1 MHARTTAGKYNL
13 RWWKQA
19 MYTESSWFGHEKN
32 AGFQV
37 ATSQN
42 MTIWRKKW
50 VLHFSLSPSPPP
62 PYLFIQ
68 YTTAVR
74 PHKKFAQI
82 YMVKVGWE
90 SRISSAAKA
99 WAFFYFFSSW
109 KPMWHYG
116 IKSAFQGGSC
126 IISMYDA
133 FLRCDDLE
141 QSSYLYMVALYL
153 LNSSSQF
160 WIPRGRW

>member
-1 MHARTTAGKYNL
+1 MKMHARTTAGKYNL

-62 PYLFIQ
+62 PHLFIQ

-99 WAFFYFFSSW
+99 WAFFLFLQQLEAYVTLWNKISFSGRKLYNQYVW
-109 KPMWHYG
+109 CFLKMWWSG
-116 IKSAFQGGSC
+116 T
-126 IISMYDA
+126 
-133 FLRCDDLE
+133 E
-141 QSSYLYMVALYL
+141 
-153 LNSSSQF
+153 
-160 WIPRGRW
+160 

>member
-1 MHARTTAGKYNL
+1 MKASYVHRKLMIWTWKKCWIPGCNITKHDNL
-13 RWWKQA
+13 EEK
-19 MYTESSWFGHEKN
+19 MSSAF
-32 AGFQV
+32 
-37 ATSQN
+37 
-42 MTIWRKKW
+42 
-50 VLHFSLSPSPPP
+50 FSFPLPSPPQ
-62 PYLFIQ
+62 LFIQ